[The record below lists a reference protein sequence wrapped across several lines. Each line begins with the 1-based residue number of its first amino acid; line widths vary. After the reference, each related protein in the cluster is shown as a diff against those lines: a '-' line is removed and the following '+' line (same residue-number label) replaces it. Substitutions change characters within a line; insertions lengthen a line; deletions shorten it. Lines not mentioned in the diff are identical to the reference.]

1 MTIDRKKKQVFAIA
15 LTVLASLMGSQTAI
29 AQWTGPKQKPTE
41 QITVEYGPLT
51 PTNRSDENMEAF
63 RNYGLGQFIHWG
75 VYAIPGNEWE
85 GVSARGGAAAPEW
98 IRSWRGPNAPE
109 NWTAIYDN
117 LYKEF
122 EAKDFDA
129 RRWAKQ
135 AKDMG
140 AKYMIFTTKHHDGF
154 ALWPT
159 KYSDYNITKSPYK
172 KDIVKEVVDAYT
184 AEGIDVYLYF
194 SVLEWTNPN
203 YIYHAPKTPEE
214 VERFDKFLQYTRNQ
228 LLELL
233 ENYPD
238 VKGLWFDGT
247 WDRSWV
253 GAYEFTYNLEKE
265 LREKHPGLIIGS
277 RFRNDE
283 HGKRHFDSNGNIL
296 GDYEQGWERKLPGD
310 ISWLDGNDWD
320 AVMTIPPNGWG
331 YMEDWS
337 GLYTKTTDD
346 ILDMLMHS
354 VSMNGNFVLN
364 FGPDGHGNMHPGED
378 KIAQELGEWMQVN
391 SEAVYGVRHVKL
403 PKTQFG
409 YYTQKDDNLYL
420 TVFNRPVTN
429 IIRIAV
435 PKKSTEVPLT
445 ATILGTDES
454 LTVTHSDIGLDL
466 DRNTY
471 YDVVLPTNYH
481 SDRAFVI
488 KMKLGTPT
496 TASEKLM
503 DAKM

>member
-1 MTIDRKKKQVFAIA
+1 MKTLLKG
-15 LTVLASLMGSQTAI
+15 SLMVATLMGASYSAN

-41 QITVEYGPLT
+41 QKEIKYGPIVPAHRT
-51 PTNRSDENMEAF
+51 DPNMEAF

-85 GVSARGGAAAPEW
+85 GVSARGGAAASEW
-98 IRSWRGPNAPE
+98 IRSWGGPNVPKDWK
-109 NWTAIYDN
+109 NTYDN
-117 LYKEF
+117 LYKQF
-122 EAKDFDA
+122 DAKDFDA
-129 RRWAKQ
+129 KKWAKQ

-194 SVLEWTNPN
+194 SVLEWNNPD
-203 YIYHAPKTPEE
+203 YMGKAPETAEE
-214 VERFDKFLQYTRNQ
+214 KQRFDKFLQYTRNQ

-233 ENYPD
+233 DNYPTI
-238 VKGLWFDGT
+238 KGFWFDGT

-253 GAYEFTYNLEKE
+253 QAYDFTYKLEKE
-265 LREKHPGLIIGS
+265 LRDKHPGLVIGS

-283 HGKRHFDSNGNIL
+283 HGKRHFDSNGRLL
-296 GDYEQGWERKLPGD
+296 GDYEQGWERKLPQQFE
-310 ISWLDGNDWD
+310 WLDGNEWD

-331 YMEDWS
+331 YMRDWS

-364 FGPDGHGNMHPGED
+364 FGPDGDGNMHPGED
-378 KIAQELGEWMQVN
+378 KLAEEIGDWMKVN
-391 SEAVYGVRHVKL
+391 SEAVYGVRHADLPVSKL
-403 PKTQFG
+403 G
-409 YYTQKDDNLYL
+409 YYTQKEDTLYL
-420 TVFNRPVTN
+420 TVFNRPVNN
-429 IIRIAV
+429 IARIAV
-435 PKKSTEVPLT
+435 AKSATKVPVS
-445 ATILGTDES
+445 ATILGTTET
-454 LTVTHSDIGLDL
+454 LEVRHSDIGLDL
-466 DRNTY
+466 DKNTY
-471 YDVVLPTNYH
+471 YDVILPEGFTA
-481 SDRAFVI
+481 DRAFVI
-488 KMKLGTPT
+488 KMQLNEAKSK
-496 TASEKLM
+496 SEKLM